1 MRVDDPGVTR
11 PSAMDADP
19 PLRVL
24 LGVGDP
30 ERERRLIEALDEDG
44 FTLAGR
50 ALDAP
55 TLVEQARGAVDATV
69 ASSDLHRLTPTSLLA
84 VRELGVPLVLL
95 ADLPGLERYRD
106 LAYLLPLD
114 TPAAEVRQALTE
126 AVGRGP
132 LRAARADAARE
143 AIDPTGDDGETRGRI
158 TALTG
163 GKGAPGATTIA
174 VALAGALARRGRDVL
189 LVDADLRLGAV
200 GAHLDLDPRRSL
212 FTLAYGQR
220 PDRDDWAQRL
230 EEEVQDA
237 PGFAVLNGIDRAE
250 QRAEVGSEVMIAAL
264 TAARRRYQEIVVDA
278 GAVIEGFTLPAGE
291 AALRLAARVLL
302 VAQPDL
308 PGLWNARGALLAM
321 RDSLGV
327 PADRLALALN
337 RRAGREHYVAAEVER
352 ALAVPVLA
360 TVPRDERL
368 VRRAVAEQ
376 LPLTLAGRR
385 GAAKA
390 VRRLAAVLMESE
402 RTARP
407 RRARSLTWRRVRA

>member
-1 MRVDDPGVTR
+1 
-11 PSAMDADP
+11 MDADP

-24 LGVGDP
+24 LAVGDP
-30 ERERRLIEALDEDG
+30 ERERRLIEAFGEEG
-44 FTLAGR
+44 FVIAGR

-55 TLVEQARGAVDATV
+55 TLVEQAREPVDAAV
-69 ASSDLHRLTPTSLLA
+69 ASSDLHRLAPASLLA
-84 VRELGVPLVLL
+84 VRELGVPLLLL

-114 TPAAEVRQALTE
+114 TPPVEVRQALAE

-132 LRAARADAARE
+132 LRTARRSTAQVIPDGLGEGDE
-143 AIDPTGDDGETRGRI
+143 ATAGRI
-158 TALTG
+158 IALAG

-174 VALAGALARRGRDVL
+174 VALAGALAQRGRDVL
-189 LVDADLRLGAV
+189 LVDADLRLGTV

-230 EEEVQDA
+230 EEEVQDG
-237 PGFAVLNGIDRAE
+237 PGFAVLNGIDREE
-250 QRAEVGSEVMIAAL
+250 QRAHVGSEVVIAAL
-264 TAARRRYQEIVVDA
+264 TAARRRYQEIVIDA
-278 GAVIEGFTLPAGE
+278 GGIVEDLTLPAGE
-291 AALRLAARVLL
+291 AALRVAGRVLL
-302 VAQPDL
+302 VARPDL
-308 PGLWNARGALLAM
+308 PGLWHARGALLAL

-327 PADRLALALN
+327 PADRLALVLN

-390 VRRLAAVLMESE
+390 VRQLAGVLTESE
-402 RTARP
+402 RVERP
-407 RRARSLTWRRVRA
+407 RRVWSLSWRRARA